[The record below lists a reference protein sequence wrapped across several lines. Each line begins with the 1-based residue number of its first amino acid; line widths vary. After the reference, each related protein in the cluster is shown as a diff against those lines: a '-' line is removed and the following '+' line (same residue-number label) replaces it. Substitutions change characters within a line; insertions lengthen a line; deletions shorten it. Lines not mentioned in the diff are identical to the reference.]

1 MAGAPMPPDGAPPPE
16 VEIGHTRI
24 TVPVPRVLT
33 PAERLWLGVRGAA
46 LLPIALARARRLN
59 VPGLRWHAV
68 AMRLGLRLLARRTVR
83 WQSLY
88 RLMFF
93 PLDSTRYFEF
103 DFLGGAAEAGAA
115 EAGAACRYLDVS
127 SPRLLPLGLLWERPG
142 WSATLLNP
150 HLPDL
155 ELTKAM
161 AEGLGFGARCRT
173 ISSSIAE
180 APLEPGSFDL
190 ITCMSVLEHI
200 PRDGEALEAM
210 WRLLRPGARLL
221 LSVPCAAR
229 AFEQS
234 IDRNEYGLLAPEAD
248 GFVFW
253 QRFYDEDGLRAR
265 IFSVTG
271 PPVRQAVYG
280 ETEPG
285 AFARN
290 AQAKR
295 SDPAYPF
302 WREAVMMGREYAVF
316 PSVPALPGEGVAAME
331 LVKR

>member
-1 MAGAPMPPDGAPPPE
+1 
-16 VEIGHTRI
+16 
-24 TVPVPRVLT
+24 
-33 PAERLWLGVRGAA
+33 
-46 LLPIALARARRLN
+46 
-59 VPGLRWHAV
+59 
-68 AMRLGLRLLARRTVR
+68 
-83 WQSLY
+83 
-88 RLMFF
+88 
-93 PLDSTRYFEF
+93 
-103 DFLGGAAEAGAA
+103 
-115 EAGAACRYLDVS
+115 
-127 SPRLLPLGLLWERPG
+127 
-142 WSATLLNP
+142 
-150 HLPDL
+150 
-155 ELTKAM
+155 
-161 AEGLGFGARCRT
+161 
-173 ISSSIAE
+173 
-180 APLEPGSFDL
+180 
-190 ITCMSVLEHI
+190 MSVLEHI